1 MIEHTLYLEGEVI
14 LNLGGNEII
23 CKEKNQMLIKTAKNF
38 QNQTELERV

>member
-23 CKEKNQMLIKTAKNF
+23 CKKAKNKCLLK
-38 QNQTELERV
+38 QLNISKTQLN